1 MQHNPLGASGIQV
14 SKICLG
20 TMTWGE
26 QNTAD
31 EAHAQLD
38 YALSHGV
45 NFIDTAEMYP
55 VPPCKETY
63 TRTEQIIGAWI
74 AARGKRDD
82 FVLASKIAG
91 PTGNNANG
99 LEPYI
104 RNGNDFSRAQIFAAC
119 EASLK
124 RLNTDYLDLY
134 QLHWPERQA
143 NYFGKLGIDKL
154 PESEAFT
161 PFEEIIDALS
171 ELVKQGKI
179 RAYGLSN
186 ETPWGAMRY
195 LAAHERQPETA
206 RVASIQNP
214 YSLLNRSY
222 EVGLSEISLRENLP
236 LLAYSPLAFGVLT
249 GKYRHGAMPAG
260 SRLALFERFKR
271 YSKPQ
276 GFAAVERYAQIAD
289 EAGLSLTAL
298 SLAFV
303 NDRPFVAS
311 NIIGATT
318 LEQLAENIAS
328 ADVILSPDVLDAIDA
343 VHAEISNPCP

>member
-1 MQHNPLGASGIQV
+1 MQHNTLGASGIQV

-26 QNTAD
+26 QNTAV

-91 PTGNNANG
+91 PTGNNSNG
-99 LEPYI
+99 LDPYI
-104 RNGNDFSRAQIFAAC
+104 RNGNDFSRAQIFEAC

-154 PESEAFT
+154 PEHERFT
-161 PFEEIIDALS
+161 PFEEIVDALG

-179 RAYGLSN
+179 RAR
-186 ETPWGAMRY
+186 P
-195 LAAHERQPETA
+195 
-206 RVASIQNP
+206 ASIQNP
-214 YSLLNRSY
+214 YNLLNRSY

-271 YSKPQ
+271 YSRPQ

-298 SLAFV
+298 ALAFV

-311 NIIGATT
+311 NIIGATS

-328 ADVILSPDVLDAIDA
+328 AEVTLSPDVLDAIDA

>member
-1 MQHNPLGASGIQV
+1 MQQKPLGASGIQV

-31 EAHAQLD
+31 EAYAQLD
-38 YALSHGV
+38 YAFAHGV

-91 PTGNNANG
+91 PTGNNSNG
-99 LEPYI
+99 LDPYI
-104 RNGNDFSRAQIFAAC
+104 RNGNDFSRAQIFEAC

-154 PESEAFT
+154 PEHERFT
-161 PFEEIIDALS
+161 PFEEIVDALG

-186 ETPWGAMRY
+186 ETAWGAMRY
-195 LAAHERQPETA
+195 LALHERQPETA
-206 RVASIQNP
+206 RPASIQNP
-214 YSLLNRSY
+214 YNLLNRSY
-222 EVGLSEISLRENLP
+222 EVGLAEISLRENIG
-236 LLAYSPLAFGVLT
+236 LLAYSPLAFGLLS
-249 GKYRHGAMPAG
+249 GKYRTKPWQPEWRIA
-260 SRLALFERFKR
+260 RFARFTR
-271 YSKPQ
+271 YTKPQ

-289 EAGLSLTAL
+289 QAGLSLTQMA
-298 SLAFV
+298 LAFV
-303 NDRPFVAS
+303 NSRPFVTA

-318 LEQLAENIAS
+318 LDQLAENIS
-328 ADVILSPDVLDAIDA
+328 SIDINLSDDTLAAIDTI
-343 VHAEISNPCP
+343 HAEISNPCP